1 MSPLVYAVL
10 AIIAVAAAGFAL
22 VPSMLGGSSRADKRM
37 KALQGDIQANRRSA
51 ETVRNRDVRRK
62 QIQDTLKAQNDALGK
77 ARKHVP
83 LQDQLYQAGMKIQ
96 AKSWIRNQIIIGA
109 VLVLVCIL
117 LQVPWYFAV
126 IFGAAGGY
134 LLPRFWMG
142 QRRKRHQAAYLDE
155 LPNAVEAIVRGVKS
169 GLPLND
175 SMRLVA
181 KEAKEPIKSEFQKV
195 LDQQTM
201 GKSTGE
207 AIQILFDRMPLPE
220 VNFFVVVIN
229 VQQQAGGNLSEAL
242 GNLARV
248 LRNRKKMKQKIKAM
262 SSEAKASA
270 GIIGSLPFIVAI
282 LVSLTTPTYLV
293 PLFSSTLGLIWL
305 GIAAVMMSIGVWIMA
320 KMVSFDF

>member
-1 MSPLVYAVL
+1 MEVILYAAL
-10 AIIAVAAAGFAL
+10 AIVGVAAAGFAL
-22 VPSMLGGSSRADKRM
+22 VPSLVGSNRAGKRI
-37 KALQGDIQANRRSA
+37 KALQGDIQANRRTA
-51 ETVRNRDVRRK
+51 DVARKTDNRRK

-77 ARKHVP
+77 AKRRVP

-96 AKSWIRNQIIIGA
+96 ARDWIRNQIIVGV
-109 VLVLVCIL
+109 VLAIVCWV
-117 LQVPWYFAV
+117 LQVEWYFAL

-134 LLPRFWMG
+134 LLPKFWLG
-142 QRRKRHQAAYLDE
+142 RKRKKHQHAYLEE

-195 LDQQTM
+195 LDQQTL
-201 GKSTGE
+201 GKSTSE
-207 AIQILFDRMPLPE
+207 AVSILFERMPLAE
-220 VNFFVVVIN
+220 VNFFVVVIT

-270 GIIGSLPFIVAI
+270 GIIGSLPFVVGI
-282 LVSLTTPTYLV
+282 LVTLTTPTYMV
-293 PLFSSTLGLIWL
+293 PMFTTTLGLIWL
-305 GIAAVMMSIGVWIMA
+305 GIAAVMMSFGVWIMS
-320 KMVSFDF
+320 KMVAFDF